1 MLLQVSESIPSFAL
15 TISLPV
21 LIPVPS
27 HRFKSIVVWDIKTGA
42 IVKEIVIDFKGL
54 YRIVFSGY
62 YTITLVTEYCKGF
75 YTYGALD
82 GTLLCEGEILPR
94 FCRQLGAHWEHGDSL
109 QFATSY
115 TADGKS
121 AIDIHQLQPSS
132 IPPFSMVESF
142 IVPPHDGEFSF
153 SPVSFHASFVTWVE
167 ITVLDVRDSKILL
180 QVEPPEVFYSG
191 YTGSGCFSS
200 DGGFFACG
208 IQDEE
213 IHIWKNM
220 PAGYMPW
227 SCLKPR
233 LPFRSFSFL
242 PTAISI
248 LA

>member
-1 MLLQVSESIPSFAL
+1 MREQIPSFVL
-15 TISLPV
+15 TISLSV
-21 LIPVPS
+21 LTPVPS
-27 HRFKSIVVWDIKTGA
+27 AHYIGSIAVWDIKTGV
-42 IVKEIVIDFKGL
+42 IVKEIITDVEGL
-54 YRIVFSGY
+54 DRLVFSGY
-62 YTITLVTEYCKGF
+62 YTVTLVTRGVF
-75 YTYGALD
+75 STYDALD

-94 FCRQLGAHWEHGDSL
+94 FCRQLGAHWEYGDSL